1 MKKFILLLIY
11 CFSFFG
17 TVSAYKPL
25 PNPVKDLYKDSY
37 WHELYIGDLSYIIEK
52 SPKITIEEREII
64 VQIQMLLPDNVDSAI
79 SLLES
84 AITIESSAA
93 MTLILGNLYFQKDDL
108 KRAKRLFIEVGEK
121 HPYYLLNQKTLAFL
135 SVRMEDFDEAI
146 KYLKRTIS
154 LGNSEGRTY
163 GLLGYC
169 LQLKE
174 DYIAAEQAL
183 TKAILIE
190 PEEKSWKGFLAQ
202 NYLYQERY
210 KESNAVFQELLSIDP
225 ENPEFWLLQAN
236 GYIGLGNI
244 DKAAANF
251 EILKR
256 MNKAPADSLLLLGD
270 IYINRQMLDLAF
282 DAYMASVIKDPEQ
295 KLDSPIRAVKSLI
308 NYGAHDE
315 AADLIVKI
323 KRLYRGRST
332 EDEDLTLLTMQ
343 SLIAIARGEGEK
355 AKATLEE
362 IIKRDPDQGRAMLI
376 LGNFYGREGNTERAL
391 ELFDQARE
399 LDDFK
404 AEALV
409 MHAQLLARVK
419 EYVEAAKL
427 LREAQEIEFK
437 ENIADFLEQ
446 VEHIILVIEA
456 TRS

>member
-1 MKKFILLLIY
+1 MKKIILLLIF
-11 CFSFFG
+11 CFSVFG
-17 TVSAYKPL
+17 TLSAYKPL
-25 PNPVKDLYKDSY
+25 PNPVKDLYKDPY
-37 WHELYIGDLSYIIEK
+37 WHELYIGDLSYIIAR

-64 VQIQMLLPDNVDSAI
+64 TEIQALLPDNVDSAV
-79 SLLES
+79 SLLET
-84 AITIESSAA
+84 AITPESSAA
-93 MTLILGNLYFQKDDL
+93 MTLILGNLYFQKDEL
-108 KRAKRLFIEVGEK
+108 KRAKRLFVEVGEK

-154 LGNSEGRTY
+154 LGNSEGRTF

-174 DYIAAEQAL
+174 DYIAAEHAL
-183 TKAILIE
+183 SRATLIE

-295 KLDSPIRAVKSLI
+295 KLDSPIRAVRSLI
-308 NYGAHDE
+308 NYGAYDE

-323 KRLYRGRST
+323 KRLYRERST

-343 SLIAIARGEGEK
+343 SQIAISRGEGEK

-362 IIKRDPDQGRAMLI
+362 IIKRDPNRGRALLI
-376 LGNFYGREGNTERAL
+376 LGNFYGREGNTERAV
-391 ELFDQARE
+391 ELFDQAME
-399 LDDFK
+399 MDEFK

-419 EYVEAAKL
+419 EYVEAAEL
-427 LREAQEIEFK
+427 LREAQELEFR
-437 ENIADFLEQ
+437 ENVADFLKK

>member
-1 MKKFILLLIY
+1 MKKFILLLIF
-11 CFSFFG
+11 CFSVFG
-17 TVSAYKPL
+17 PLSALTPL

-37 WHELYIGDLSYIIEK
+37 WHEMYIGDLSYIIDR
-52 SPKITIEEREII
+52 SPKITLEEREII
-64 VQIQMLLPDNVDSAI
+64 TEIQALLPDNIDSAV
-79 SLLES
+79 SLLET
-84 AITIESSAA
+84 AITAESSAA
-93 MTLILGNLYFQKDDL
+93 MTLILGNLYFQRDEF
-108 KRAKRLFIEVGEK
+108 KRAKRLFVEVGER

-135 SVRMEDFDEAI
+135 SVRMEDFDEAV
-146 KYLKRTIS
+146 KYLKRSIS
-154 LGNSEGRTY
+154 LGNTEGRTF

-169 LQLKE
+169 LQLDE
-174 DYIAAEQAL
+174 DYIAAELAL
-183 TKAILIE
+183 TRAVLIE
-190 PEEKSWKGFLAQ
+190 PEEKNWKGYLAQ
-202 NYLYQERY
+202 NYLYQGRY

-236 GYIGLGNI
+236 GYIGLGDI

-282 DAYMASVIKDPEQ
+282 DAYMTSVIKDPEQ
-295 KLDSPIRAVKSLI
+295 KLDSPIRAVSSLI
-308 NYGAHDE
+308 NYGAYDE
-315 AADLIVKI
+315 AADLIIKI

-343 SLIAIARGEGEK
+343 SQIAIARGEGEK

-362 IIKRDPDQGRAMLI
+362 IIKRDPTQGRALLI
-376 LGNFYGREGNTERAL
+376 LANFYGREGNSERAL
-391 ELFDQARE
+391 ELFDLAKE
-399 LDDFK
+399 LDDIK

-409 MHAQLLARVK
+409 MHAQLLARGK
-419 EYVEAAKL
+419 QYIESAEL

-437 ENIADFLEQ
+437 ENVADFLEK

-456 TRS
+456 TNS

>member
-1 MKKFILLLIY
+1 MKKFILLLIF
-11 CFSFFG
+11 CTSVFG
-17 TVSAYKPL
+17 TLPAYKPL

-37 WHELYIGDLSYIIEK
+37 WHELYIGDLSYIIER
-52 SPKITIEEREII
+52 SPKITLEEREII
-64 VQIQMLLPDNVDSAI
+64 TQIQALLPDNLDSAV

-93 MTLILGNLYFQKDDL
+93 MTLILGNLYFQKDEL

-154 LGNSEGRTY
+154 LGSAEGRTF

-183 TKAILIE
+183 IRATIIE
-190 PEEKSWKGFLAQ
+190 PGEKTWKVYLAQ
-202 NYLYQERY
+202 NYLSQARY

-295 KLDSPIRAVKSLI
+295 KLDSPIRAVRSLI
-308 NYGAHDE
+308 NYGAYDE

-343 SLIAIARGEGEK
+343 SQIAIARGEGEK

-362 IIKRDPDQGRAMLI
+362 IIKRDPNQGRAVLI
-376 LGNFYGREGNTERAL
+376 LGNFYGREGNTERAV
-391 ELFDQARE
+391 ELFDQAKE
-399 LDDFK
+399 IDEFK
-404 AEALV
+404 AQALV
-409 MHAQLLARVK
+409 MHGQLLARVK
-419 EYVEAAKL
+419 EYVEAAEL
-427 LREAQEIEFK
+427 LREAQELEFK
-437 ENIADFLEQ
+437 ENVADFLEQ

>member
-1 MKKFILLLIY
+1 MKIFLLLFTF
-11 CFSFFG
+11 CFSVFD
-17 TVSAYKPL
+17 TLSALKPL
-25 PNPVKDLYKDSY
+25 PNPAKDLYKDSY
-37 WHELYIGDLSYIIEK
+37 WHELYIGDLDYIIER
-52 SPKITIEEREII
+52 SPKITVEERELITE
-64 VQIQMLLPDNVDSAI
+64 IQTLLPDNIDSAI

-84 AITIESSAA
+84 TMTEESSAA
-93 MTLILGNLYFQKDDL
+93 MTLILGNLYFQKDEL

-154 LGNSEGRTY
+154 LGNAEGRTF

-174 DYIAAEQAL
+174 NYIAAEQAL
-183 TKAILIE
+183 TKAIIID
-190 PEEKSWKGFLAQ
+190 PKEKSWKGYLAQ

-210 KESNAVFQELLSIDP
+210 RESNAVFQELLTMDS

-236 GYIGLGNI
+236 GFIGLDNI
-244 DKAAANF
+244 EKAAANF

-270 IYINRQMLDLAF
+270 IYINRQMLDLAY
-282 DAYMASVIKDPEQ
+282 DAYRASVNKDPEQ
-295 KLDSPIRAVKSLI
+295 KIDTPIRAISSLI
-308 NYGAHDE
+308 NYGAYEE
-315 AADLIVKI
+315 ASALITQVKEI
-323 KRLYRGRST
+323 YRRRIT
-332 EDEDLTLLTMQ
+332 EDEVLTILTMQ
-343 SLIAIARGEGEK
+343 SQIAIARGEGKK

-362 IIKRDPDQGRAMLI
+362 IIRRDSTRGRALLI
-376 LGNFYGREGNTERAL
+376 LGNFYGKEGKSEEAV
-391 ELFDQARE
+391 ELFDQAKK

-409 MHAQLLARVK
+409 MHGQLLAKIK
-419 EYVEAAKL
+419 EYVEAAEL

-437 ENIADFLEQ
+437 ANVADFLKQ

>member
-11 CFSFFG
+11 CSSVFG
-17 TVSAYKPL
+17 TLSAYKPL
-25 PNPVKDLYKDSY
+25 PNPLKDLYKDSY
-37 WHELYIGDLSYIIEK
+37 WQELYIGDLSYVIER
-52 SPKITIEEREII
+52 SPKITVEEREII
-64 VQIQMLLPDNVDSAI
+64 IQVQAFLPDNVDSAI
-79 SLLES
+79 KLLET

-93 MTLILGNLYFQKDDL
+93 MTLILGNLYFQNDEL

-183 TKAILIE
+183 IKATLIE

-202 NYLYQERY
+202 NYIYQERY
-210 KESNAVFQELLSIDP
+210 KESNAVFQELLAIDP

-295 KLDSPIRAVKSLI
+295 KLDSPIRAVRSLI
-308 NYGAHDE
+308 NYGAHNE

-362 IIKRDPDQGRAMLI
+362 IIKRDPGHGRAMLI
-376 LGNFYGREGNTERAL
+376 LGNFYGREDNIERAL
-391 ELFDQARE
+391 ELFDQASE

-419 EYVEAAKL
+419 EYVEAAEL

-437 ENIADFLEQ
+437 ENVADFLKQ